1 MQINK
6 QLIAIIILASLLFSA
21 VGAALFFFKKNQQ
34 TEKAKSELITVYIAK
49 DDIPRDTLL
58 TVEHLAQTAIAK
70 EYILNTPLTKEEI
83 LGKFTNENI
92 YKHEI
97 FLKQKLDTQIA
108 KEEKKAKSKPANEF
122 DELGKLYVE
131 QAKLRV
137 EIAKLSQEQNLL
149 DKKIVELEKKMNVR

>member
-1 MQINK
+1 MTTETLKNYTFSIPEIQTVLGQDTELDKVAIQEKLKGFK
-6 QLIAIIILASLLFSA
+6 QYPKFIYNLDDLNTIYEFNIETYESAKKYAESRNADRAKKAQATRLA
-21 VGAALFFFKKNQQ
+21 N
-34 TEKAKSELITVYIAK
+34 KAK
-49 DDIPRDTLL
+49 
-58 TVEHLAQTAIAK
+58 
-70 EYILNTPLTKEEI
+70 
-83 LGKFTNENI
+83 
-92 YKHEI
+92 
-97 FLKQKLDTQIA
+97 IA

>member
-1 MQINK
+1 MTTEAPKNYTFSIPEIQNVLGVDKDLDKSAIQEKLKGFK
-6 QLIAIIILASLLFSA
+6 QYPKFIYSLDDLNTIYDFSE
-21 VGAALFFFKKNQQ
+21 L
-34 TEKAKSELITVYIAK
+34 TLDKAKHYAESRNADRAK
-49 DDIPRDTLL
+49 KAQATR
-58 TVEHLAQTAIAK
+58 LANKAK
-70 EYILNTPLTKEEI
+70 
-83 LGKFTNENI
+83 
-92 YKHEI
+92 
-97 FLKQKLDTQIA
+97 IA

>member
-1 MQINK
+1 MTTEAPKNYTFSISEIQEVLKVDTDLDKSAIQEKLKGFK
-6 QLIAIIILASLLFSA
+6 QYPKFIYSLDDLNSIYDFSE
-21 VGAALFFFKKNQQ
+21 L
-34 TEKAKSELITVYIAK
+34 TLDKAKQYVDSRNVERIKKAQATRLANKAK
-49 DDIPRDTLL
+49 
-58 TVEHLAQTAIAK
+58 
-70 EYILNTPLTKEEI
+70 
-83 LGKFTNENI
+83 
-92 YKHEI
+92 
-97 FLKQKLDTQIA
+97 IA

>member
-1 MQINK
+1 MTTEAPKNYTFSIPEIQNVLGVDKDLDKSAIQEKLKSFK
-6 QLIAIIILASLLFSA
+6 QYPKFIYSLDDLNTIYDFSELTLDKTKQYAESRNADRAKKAQATRLA
-21 VGAALFFFKKNQQ
+21 N
-34 TEKAKSELITVYIAK
+34 KAK
-49 DDIPRDTLL
+49 
-58 TVEHLAQTAIAK
+58 
-70 EYILNTPLTKEEI
+70 
-83 LGKFTNENI
+83 
-92 YKHEI
+92 
-97 FLKQKLDTQIA
+97 IA

>member
-1 MQINK
+1 MTTEAPKNYTFSIPEIQNVLGVDKDLDKSAIQEKLKGFK
-6 QLIAIIILASLLFSA
+6 QYPKFIYSLDDLNTVYEFNVDTYERAQKYVDSRNVERVKKAQATRLA
-21 VGAALFFFKKNQQ
+21 N
-34 TEKAKSELITVYIAK
+34 KAK
-49 DDIPRDTLL
+49 
-58 TVEHLAQTAIAK
+58 
-70 EYILNTPLTKEEI
+70 
-83 LGKFTNENI
+83 
-92 YKHEI
+92 
-97 FLKQKLDTQIA
+97 IA